1 MRTPSTFANRKGLIS
16 WALYDWANS
25 AFPTV
30 IITFIF
36 GTYFT
41 QGIAVDEI
49 TGTSQWGYGM
59 SVSAIF
65 VAVLLPVLG
74 AIADQ
79 RGPRKPWLF
88 FFTIVAVVATA
99 CLWFARPDTNYVLMA
114 LIMAGLANFA
124 FEAGVVFY
132 NSMLPDIAPNKKI
145 GRISGWSWGAGYA
158 GGLCCLSLALIGFVQ
173 TEEPWFGVDK
183 IDAANI
189 RATTLLVALWFL
201 TFSMPLFFLTPDKK
215 PTGVKV
221 GVAVHSGI
229 RTLIKTLK
237 QARHHKD
244 LARYL
249 LARMIYT
256 DGLNTL
262 FAFGGIYAAG
272 TFGFTFTEL
281 IQFGI
286 AINVTSGIGAATF
299 AWIDDWVGS
308 KKTIIIS
315 IVALT
320 ILSTLILFIETKE
333 LFWIFGLML
342 GVFVGPAQAASRTL
356 MARMAPPDLRTEMFG
371 LYAFSGKATAFL
383 GPAALAFT
391 TDIFSS
397 QRAGMATM
405 VVFFVVGGFL
415 LLTVNEKHSASAD

>member
-1 MRTPSTFANRKGLIS
+1 
-16 WALYDWANS
+16 
-25 AFPTV
+25 
-30 IITFIF
+30 
-36 GTYFT
+36 
-41 QGIAVDEI
+41 
-49 TGTSQWGYGM
+49 
-59 SVSAIF
+59 
-65 VAVLLPVLG
+65 
-74 AIADQ
+74 
-79 RGPRKPWLF
+79 
-88 FFTIVAVVATA
+88 
-99 CLWFARPDTNYVLMA
+99 
-114 LIMAGLANFA
+114 
-124 FEAGVVFY
+124 
-132 NSMLPDIAPNKKI
+132 
-145 GRISGWSWGAGYA
+145 
-158 GGLCCLSLALIGFVQ
+158 
-173 TEEPWFGVDK
+173 
-183 IDAANI
+183 
-189 RATTLLVALWFL
+189 
-201 TFSMPLFFLTPDKK
+201 
-215 PTGVKV
+215 
-221 GVAVHSGI
+221 
-229 RTLIKTLK
+229 
-237 QARHHKD
+237 
-244 LARYL
+244 
-249 LARMIYT
+249 MIYT